1 MTSRRNRDV
10 KTEYQNIVRMEYQ
23 MNSGYFYAMLSRMKY
38 INRWGLMRNT
48 KNENLSEHSLE
59 TAFIAHALGIIN
71 NEVFHGSVN
80 AEHLAVLAMYHD
92 ATEIITG
99 DMPTPVKYYS
109 EQIRRAYGEVED
121 IAGRELLTAIP
132 EELRRRYEEPLLE
145 SSWNEE
151 DYRFVKAA
159 DKLSAWLKC
168 IEERKMGN
176 TDFYDAECTI
186 QNELVKMQLPEA
198 DYFCEH
204 FIPAYTE
211 TIDRSGNAAMNGE

>member
-1 MTSRRNRDV
+1 
-10 KTEYQNIVRMEYQ
+10 

-145 SSWNEE
+145 SLWNGQ
-151 DYRFVKAA
+151 YRFLRCRVYNSKRIG
-159 DKLSAWLKC
+159 K
-168 IEERKMGN
+168 
-176 TDFYDAECTI
+176 
-186 QNELVKMQLPEA
+186 
-198 DYFCEH
+198 
-204 FIPAYTE
+204 
-211 TIDRSGNAAMNGE
+211 NAASRSRLFLRTFYSGIYRND

>member
-92 ATEIITG
+92 VTEIITG

-176 TDFYDAECTI
+176 TDFCDAERTI

-198 DYFCEH
+198 DYFCKH

-211 TIDRSGNAAMNGE
+211 TIDRSGNATMNGE

>member
-1 MTSRRNRDV
+1 MTSRQSCDV
-10 KTEYQNIVRMEYQ
+10 KSEYQNIVRMEYQ

-132 EELRRRYEEPLLE
+132 EELRSRYEEPLLE

-159 DKLSAWLKC
+159 DKSVSYTHL
-168 IEERKMGN
+168 
-176 TDFYDAECTI
+176 T
-186 QNELVKMQLPEA
+186 LPTKLEV
-198 DYFCEH
+198 
-204 FIPAYTE
+204 
-211 TIDRSGNAAMNGE
+211 